1 MVYGGRELKT
11 IKVFIALVL
20 TLVLIV
26 TGVVYAAPFS
36 ASSVK
41 AIGGTGYQF
50 VAAPSSSP
58 LAIAWKMT
66 GGQVDGVNIT
76 WTPDLNGSFKIKVKV
91 KVNKDS
97 PNPQANGNVTVA
109 GTQDV
114 EQTDLVPISPAI
126 DAVDI
131 STVAFAI
138 VEK

>member
-11 IKVFIALVL
+11 IKVFIALMM
-20 TLVLIV
+20 TLVLVV

-41 AIGGTGYQF
+41 SIGGTGFQF

-58 LAIAWKMT
+58 LALAWRIT

-76 WTPDLNGSFKIKVKV
+76 WTPDLDGSFEIEVE
-91 KVNKDS
+91 VNESS
-97 PNPQANGNVTVA
+97 PKATGKVTVA
-109 GTQDV
+109 GTKDV

-126 DAVDI
+126 DPVDI
-131 STVAFAI
+131 STAAFAI
-138 VEK
+138 VEE